1 MTERVPEGDVERPF
15 TEDTERADDLGAD
28 AVPADSGDLAMDDV
42 EGGMTAGRSHGRDE
56 WSGEDADDDLH

>member
-15 TEDTERADDLGAD
+15 GEDTGRADDLGAD

-42 EGGMTAGRSHGRDE
+42 EGGTVAGPSHGRDE
-56 WSGEDADDDLH
+56 WSGEDAGDDLH